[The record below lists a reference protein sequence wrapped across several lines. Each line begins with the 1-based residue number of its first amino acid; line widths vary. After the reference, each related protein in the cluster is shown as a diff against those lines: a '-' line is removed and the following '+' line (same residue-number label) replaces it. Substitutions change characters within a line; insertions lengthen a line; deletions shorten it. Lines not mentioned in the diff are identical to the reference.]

1 MTGDYLFDP
10 QPGVKYDKDD
20 DHVAQI
26 MELLGEMPKALAL
39 SGKYSH
45 EMFNRRG
52 MSPLSFMPVTPADEP
67 GELRHINRLRLWP
80 LMSVLKEKYL
90 MDASEAETLSSF
102 LMPMLHYYPDSRAS
116 ASELVNHPWL
126 QGVVVQGELEMEER
140 KRTGAD
146 VASGA
151 ASAAAARSA
160 PASNGKEKKD
170 KKEEKEGKVPFEEIA
185 KLGPKLKGMV
195 GMGRI

>member
-1 MTGDYLFDP
+1 
-10 QPGVKYDKDD
+10 
-20 DHVAQI
+20 
-26 MELLGEMPKALAL
+26 
-39 SGKYSH
+39 
-45 EMFNRRG
+45 
-52 MSPLSFMPVTPADEP
+52 
-67 GELRHINRLRLWP
+67 
-80 LMSVLKEKYL
+80 MSVLKEKYL

-126 QGVVVQGELEMEER
+126 HGVVVQGELEMEER

-151 ASAAAARSA
+151 ASAAAAA
-160 PASNGKEKKD
+160 AAAGSNGKEKK
-170 KKEEKEGKVPFEEIA
+170 EKESKVPFEEIA

>member
-1 MTGDYLFDP
+1 
-10 QPGVKYDKDD
+10 
-20 DHVAQI
+20 
-26 MELLGEMPKALAL
+26 
-39 SGKYSH
+39 
-45 EMFNRRG
+45 
-52 MSPLSFMPVTPADEP
+52 
-67 GELRHINRLRLWP
+67 
-80 LMSVLKEKYL
+80 
-90 MDASEAETLSSF
+90 MDASEAEILSSF

-151 ASAAAARSA
+151 ASAAAAKST

-170 KKEEKEGKVPFEEIA
+170 KKEEKEEKEGKVPFEEIA

>member
-1 MTGDYLFDP
+1 
-10 QPGVKYDKDD
+10 
-20 DHVAQI
+20 
-26 MELLGEMPKALAL
+26 
-39 SGKYSH
+39 
-45 EMFNRRG
+45 
-52 MSPLSFMPVTPADEP
+52 
-67 GELRHINRLRLWP
+67 
-80 LMSVLKEKYL
+80 MSVLKEKYL
-90 MDASEAETLSSF
+90 MEPSEAETLSSF

-126 QGVVVQGELEMEER
+126 QGVVVQGELEMEEQ

-151 ASAAAARSA
+151 AEKAKAKA
-160 PASNGKEKKD
+160 NGKDKEKKD
-170 KKEEKEGKVPFEEIA
+170 GKDKESKVPFEEIA